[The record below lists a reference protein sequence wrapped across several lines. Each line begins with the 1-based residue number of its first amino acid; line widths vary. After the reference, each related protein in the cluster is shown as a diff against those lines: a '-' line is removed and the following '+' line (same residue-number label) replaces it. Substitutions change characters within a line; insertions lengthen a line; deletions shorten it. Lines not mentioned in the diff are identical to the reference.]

1 MKAQSIRPVLATLA
15 LLSLTSRAVAAGY
28 TLIDLGPGSASD
40 VNNLGHVVGSR
51 PDAALNATRG
61 FFYDGKNVTPLL
73 STNRVQYGINPIT
86 GQPLYV
92 DEILHTADG
101 INDSDHISG
110 TAFYNPKLTAGRIPY
125 LKKGDEVLHPY
136 LPADQTYFCS
146 RATLNNLDVL
156 VAVSSVTDG
165 PNLYNH
171 WSFAINDSNQV
182 AGASG
187 EILRG
192 APTLTPRATVSKAGV
207 ETLLFPRSYVPSNWN
222 VTFIDAQPPLTSD
235 HFLDYGV
242 DRHDSDAFGINAAGH
257 AVGVRAVGPAR
268 RAFRYTGGT
277 LALEDLGTL
286 GGTNSAAYDINA
298 TDAVVG
304 TAETSDGSAH
314 AFLWSNGVMS
324 DLNNWIVPTLGW
336 VLTKANAINNRGD
349 IVGVGKLGGVDHAFL
364 LSASDPAPRLSGRN
378 YFGVTVEGTVG
389 NRYRVDFVT
398 ALAPEVWT
406 PLATLTLTNASQLYF
421 DTNSPSSGQ
430 RLYRAVP
437 VP

>member
-1 MKAQSIRPVLATLA
+1 MKPHSIRRILAVLVFLP
-15 LLSLTSRAVAAGY
+15 LGSRALAAGY
-28 TLIDLGPGSASD
+28 TLVDLGPGVASD

-61 FFYDGKNVTPLL
+61 FFYDGKTVTPVL
-73 STNRVQYGINPIT
+73 STNRVQYGIDPSN
-86 GQPLYV
+86 GQALYF
-92 DEILHTADG
+92 DEVLHTADG

-110 TAFYNPKLTAGRIPY
+110 TALYNPKISVGRIPF
-125 LKKGDEVLHPY
+125 LKKGDEVSHPY
-136 LPADQTYFCS
+136 LPTDQTYFCS

-165 PNLYNH
+165 PNLYHH

-182 AGASG
+182 AGAVG

-192 APTLTPRATVSKAGV
+192 APTLTPRATVSKPGADA
-207 ETLLFPRSYVPSNWN
+207 LLNPRFYVPSNWN

-235 HFLDYGV
+235 HFLDYGL

-257 AVGVRAVGPAR
+257 AVGVRAVGQTR
-268 RAFRYTGGT
+268 RAFRYTGGN

-304 TAETSDGSAH
+304 TAETSDGSPH
-314 AFLWSNGVMS
+314 AFLWSNGVMT
-324 DLNNWIVPTLGW
+324 DLNNLIVPNLGW

-364 LSASDPAPRLSGRN
+364 LTTADSAPRLSGRN
-378 YFGVTVEGTVG
+378 YFGVTVEGIVG
-389 NRYRVDFVT
+389 NRYRIEFAT

-406 PLATLTLTNASQLYF
+406 PLTTLTLTNASQLYF

-437 VP
+437 AP

>member
-1 MKAQSIRPVLATLA
+1 MKPHSIRPVLAA
-15 LLSLTSRAVAAGY
+15 LVFLSLGSPAFAAGY
-28 TLIDLGPGSASD
+28 TLVDLGPGVASD

-51 PDAALNATRG
+51 PDASLNATRG
-61 FFYDGKNVTPLL
+61 FFYDGKTVTPLL
-73 STNRVQYGINPIT
+73 STNRTQYGTNPIT

-110 TAFYNPKLTAGRIPY
+110 TAFYNPKISAGRIPF
-125 LKKGDEVLHPY
+125 LKKGDEVSHPY
-136 LPADQTYFCS
+136 LPSDQTYSCS
-146 RATLNNLDVL
+146 RATLNNLDIL

-171 WSFAINDSNQV
+171 WSFAINDNNQV
-182 AGASG
+182 AGAVG

-192 APTLTPRATVSKAGV
+192 TPTLTPRATVSKTGADS
-207 ETLLFPRSYVPSNWN
+207 LPNPRSYLPSNWN

-235 HFLDYGV
+235 HFLDYGL

-257 AVGVRAVGPAR
+257 AVGVRAVGQTR
-268 RAFRYTGGT
+268 RAFRYTGGN

-286 GGTNSAAYDINA
+286 GGANSAAYDINL

-304 TAETSDGSAH
+304 TAETSDGSQH
-314 AFLWSNGVMS
+314 AFLWVNGVMT
-324 DLNNWIVPTLGW
+324 DLNNFIIPTLGW
-336 VLTKANAINNRGD
+336 VLMKANAINNRGD

-364 LSASDPAPRLSGRN
+364 LTAADSAPRLSGRN
-378 YFGVTVEGTVG
+378 YFGVTVEGIVG
-389 NRYRVDFVT
+389 NRYRIEFAT

-406 PLATLTLTNASQLYF
+406 PLTTLTLTNESQLYI
-421 DTNSPSSGQ
+421 DTNSPSASQ